1 MSIPLFYAAASG
13 VTAGGGDARRKAGK
27 IAATAATNATDL
39 MTKPR
44 LLKNPPD
51 AADAAIAPIEEII
64 AEIARGQ
71 MVVLVDD
78 KDRENE
84 GDLLIAAQ
92 FADAAAI
99 NFMARHARGLICLT
113 LTSAHCRRLG
123 LAPMSADNGA
133 AFGTNFTVSIEAARG
148 VGTGISASDRART
161 IRAAA
166 RPDAS
171 AADIVTPGHIFPV
184 EARDGGVLV
193 RAGHT
198 EAGCDLT
205 RLAGLFPA
213 AVICEIL
220 KEDGEMAR
228 LPDLIRFAAAHRL
241 KIGAIESLIRHRSRT
256 ESLIRPAA
264 RSPLQTP
271 WGEFALCAFRD
282 AVGDGLHL
290 ALCLGAWDADTA
302 VTVRVMPDTSVLD
315 ALAGGGIGR
324 SWSIDAAL
332 RRIAD
337 EGRGVLLLL
346 NADGGG
352 ALAAQLAALADGGKS
367 KPRALPVRTYG
378 IGAQI
383 LQKLG
388 VGKIRLLSSRLKL
401 PSMAGFGLE
410 IVEVIEDANR

>member
-1 MSIPLFYAAASG
+1 MPP
-13 VTAGGGDARRKAGK
+13 
-27 IAATAATNATDL
+27 N
-39 MTKPR
+39 KPR
-44 LLKNPPD
+44 LLREQKN
-51 AADAAIAPIEEII
+51 AADGDAAIASAGEII
-64 AEIARGQ
+64 ADVARGR

-92 FADAAAI
+92 FADAQAI

-113 LTSAHCRRLG
+113 LTGAHCRRLG

-148 VGTGISASDRART
+148 VSTGISASDRATT

-166 RPDAS
+166 RPEAV

-198 EAGCDLT
+198 EAGCDLA

-228 LPDLIRFAAAHRL
+228 LPDLVGFAAEHNL

-256 ESLIRPAA
+256 ESLIREISAA
-264 RSPLQTP
+264 PLATP
-271 WGEFALCAFRD
+271 WGEFKLRAFSDVIDGGMHIALCR
-282 AVGDGLHL
+282 GE
-290 ALCLGAWDADTA
+290 WDAKVA
-302 VTVRVMPDTSVLD
+302 VPVRVVPEASVLD
-315 ALAGGGIGR
+315 ALANGGIGR
-324 SWSIDAAL
+324 SWSANAAL
-332 RRIAD
+332 RHIAAQ
-337 EGRGVLLLL
+337 GRGVLLFL
-346 NADGGG
+346 NAGGGG
-352 ALAAQLAALADGGKS
+352 ALAAQVAGLEDGGKA
-367 KPRALPVRTYG
+367 KPRDLPVRTYG

-383 LQKLG
+383 LQALG

-410 IVEVIEDANR
+410 IVDIVAADEKEEDGNGAKI